1 MNLTRMI
8 EIAAANYI
16 ASKTGL
22 IVRKTEDSHKPQ
34 EPMMALAL
42 ASESRGIPGLP
53 GCESV
58 KLTVELRTVLNLF
71 PASATAVSRHYAHFD
86 DIRDAMMM
94 DDLATALPAAGPG
107 WGVNGIDM
115 EADYRHD
122 NQNGTLVNAIT
133 RTLHSVPMTLS

>member
-1 MNLTRMI
+1 MRTN
-8 EIAAANYI
+8 
-16 ASKTGL
+16 SSSGL
-22 IVRKTEDSHKPQ
+22 
-34 EPMMALAL
+34 
-42 ASESRGIPGLP
+42 
-53 GCESV
+53 CESV

-71 PASATAVSRHYAHFD
+71 PDSATAVSRHYAHFD